1 MTTPVLSARQVQKR
15 FSARNGETIQALEAL
30 DLEISENGFVCIV
43 GPSGCG
49 KSTFLRMAA
58 ELEPVSEG
66 AILYRGQT
74 VLAPRREVGMV
85 FQEYSL
91 LPWRTVQGNV
101 ALGPEFSGVA
111 DRKSVV

>member
-58 ELEPVSEG
+58 GLEPVSEG

-91 LPWRTVQGNV
+91 LPWRTEVEIGRASCRERV
-101 ALGPEFSGVA
+101 
-111 DRKSVV
+111 